1 MQRCQG
7 YELGTRLM
15 DEACQTLRSRG
26 CTEVT
31 LWVLATNTKAIGFYE
46 HRGFQADGSEQM
58 VPYGQPVRLKRYR
71 AVL

>member
-7 YELGTRLM
+7 YGLGTRLM
-15 DEACQTLRSRG
+15 DEACQALRSRG

-31 LWVLATNTKAIGFYE
+31 LWVLDTNTKAIGFYE

-71 AVL
+71 AAL